1 MTINKYENC
10 DMLKCTLWTHSI
22 PKGKPR
28 EGSRGMS
35 VSDHGNTCIVF
46 IWQHSDGI
54 YTNSKIRVIYDYSAG
69 RGYLI
74 SH

>member
-1 MTINKYENC
+1 MILNKYETR
-10 DMLKCTLWTHSI
+10 DMLKCTLWTHSV
-22 PKGKPR
+22 PKAKPR

-35 VSDHGNTCIVF
+35 VSDHGNTFIDIVF

-69 RGYLI
+69 RG
-74 SH
+74 